1 MKNSNRQFDETGAFL
16 DLMTKKERKRWEKEQ
31 AKLKEEE
38 KSLEERKIDEEK
50 NANIEENTKEIKSDI
65 INEEIETKDEFEK
78 DDTNSLESIAETIT
92 QEEKEAELEKT
103 KQILNITQEITTT
116 NELENKEEHTEETTI
131 SFNPTIPLGI
141 TLILLFVSYIYLSL
155 FTNYNNITFLIINSI
170 ILGFLTLCFGL
181 TILSNKKHVKGFAIF
196 DLIIILGFII
206 FNGVSIIN
214 YKNMYNKVV
223 EEVESNDNQ
232 NEDIVNK
239 PNNKDEEENKI
250 INEFICLNNDETI
263 ELTIYE
269 ENNYIVS
276 LSRTETFKD
285 EETMN
290 KIIKFYED
298 IDGIEIDTTNL
309 TLTLEFNFNILD
321 INQYK
326 IATENHN
333 NYYRLEANFDYIED
347 NTINY
352 EKYIDI
358 EAKNLICKK
367 VEN

>member
-170 ILGFLTLCFGL
+170 ILGFHR
-181 TILSNKKHVKGFAIF
+181 IQSNIALQLPQCVFVQFSVHTACVYEFFVGTTF
-196 DLIIILGFII
+196 D
-206 FNGVSIIN
+206 
-214 YKNMYNKVV
+214 
-223 EEVESNDNQ
+223 DAAR
-232 NEDIVNK
+232 
-239 PNNKDEEENKI
+239 
-250 INEFICLNNDETI
+250 C
-263 ELTIYE
+263 
-269 ENNYIVS
+269 
-276 LSRTETFKD
+276 
-285 EETMN
+285 
-290 KIIKFYED
+290 
-298 IDGIEIDTTNL
+298 
-309 TLTLEFNFNILD
+309 
-321 INQYK
+321 
-326 IATENHN
+326 
-333 NYYRLEANFDYIED
+333 
-347 NTINY
+347 
-352 EKYIDI
+352 
-358 EAKNLICKK
+358 
-367 VEN
+367 